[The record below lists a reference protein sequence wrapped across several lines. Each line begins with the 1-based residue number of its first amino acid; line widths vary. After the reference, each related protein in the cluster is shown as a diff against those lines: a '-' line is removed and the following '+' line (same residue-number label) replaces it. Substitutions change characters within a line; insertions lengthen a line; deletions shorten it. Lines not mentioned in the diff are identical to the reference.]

1 MVTIQLKNT
10 ETEKKQK
17 QCLKDKNILIYQF
30 LHVKQLAKYFH

>member
-10 ETEKKQK
+10 KTEKKQK
-17 QCLKDKNILIYQF
+17 QCLKDKNIIYPF